1 MKSTLLIALFV
12 LCLVGG
18 TFAQSSSHVN
28 ESQNALMQNQT
39 NPNVIMENGQ
49 VHGLPPS
56 NSNSPGPQNSSHH
69 EKNGDHTL
77 GHYWDTTMCG
87 LNYFISSTLV
97 ETRYNIYAHSTFG
110 SGFPAHINT
119 GNGLPPNA
127 IVVKAVVWWD
137 VSYQTNAS
145 STSPTLTTTNPNGT
159 PITLTALMVGHD
171 GPKCWGDIGT
181 RTFRVELPVDTSGNG
196 GAVGC
201 NGPYTFS
208 ITGNSAWEVDGI
220 TLMIMYKDPA
230 ATYNGSVYIDDGCW
244 TAYGTPESHTVTG
257 FNVCG
262 TPTGSRAFSLAGDIQ
277 DDINSAVHP
286 AYLNNTTYQFPN
298 GFYEDDDTTV
308 NFTAGQTTC
317 INGYDGGQ
325 CGCDCYCWLMTG
337 CYFQTTCTTCTTS
350 TGSALVLTMTDSN
363 SICNQANGTATVYA
377 TGGSGTPYHYHWSN
391 SQTTQHVTNLA
402 PDSTY
407 SVTVT
412 DASGCHSAV
421 DSVHILTQSSV
432 TITMSVTNVSC
443 YGLSDGQIIADTSGG
458 LPPFTYAWSPTGG
471 NPLTASGLPIGQY
484 PITVTDNIGCT
495 RTDTITVT
503 QPPQLFFTS
512 VAAGELCFNTAT
524 GIVSTSATGGTP
536 GYSYV
541 WSPTQGNVATASN
554 LVTGI
559 YNITVTDANGCTE
572 MSNATVTEPPQLS
585 IVMSP
590 NTTICFGTSTDLLAT
605 VGGGT
610 TGYTYSW
617 DNGSISSDQTVS
629 PTTTTSYSITS
640 TDANGC
646 TITGG
651 PITINVTP
659 PLAVITMATA
669 QICQGQSATI
679 GAIATGGNGHYTY
692 IWDNGIGTANGIIT
706 VNPTVTT
713 IYTVTVTDSCTIPN
727 VTATDT
733 VVVNSAPTVE
743 FYGFPVSG
751 CNPITV
757 KFTNLTTSPL
767 PIIKWEWNFGD
778 GSAHSDSMNPS
789 HIYNTPGLF
798 SVTLVATS
806 SSNCVSTL
814 TDSAYIDVYP
824 NPVARFLINPLITT
838 ILSPEISFLDQSQG
852 ADTVTYTFG
861 DGSSSTLR
869 NPFHSYTDTGIYWIT
884 QYVMNQYGCTDSISG
899 LVTITMDYEF
909 YVPSAFTPNGNGTND
924 WFSGVGRNV
933 TNYQMLIFDRW
944 GELLFSSNDMGN
956 GWDGTFNGSQCK
968 QDTYIYEITFTD
980 NTNI

>member
-49 VHGLPPS
+49 IHGLPPS
-56 NSNSPGPQNSSHH
+56 NSNNNISNNQGPQNSSHH
-69 EKNGDHTL
+69 EKNGNHSL
-77 GHYWDTTMCG
+77 GPVWDSAACG
-87 LNYFISSTLV
+87 LNYTQATVLV
-97 ETRYNIYAHSTFG
+97 ETRYNQYAVSTFG
-110 SGFPAHINT
+110 VCPPPPPLNIS
-119 GNGLPPNA
+119 GLPTNA
-127 IVVKAVVWWD
+127 IVVKSYVWWE
-137 VSYQTNAS
+137 VSYQSGS
-145 STSPTLTTTNPNGT
+145 SPTPTLTITNPNGST
-159 PITLTALMVGHD
+159 STITATMVGQD
-171 GPKCWGDIGT
+171 GPKCWGEVGT
-181 RTFRVELPVDTSGNG
+181 RAFRVELPAETSITSG
-196 GAVGC
+196 GASGC
-201 NGPYTFS
+201 NGQYNVT
-208 ITGNSAWEVDGI
+208 ITGNSCWEIDGI
-220 TLMIMYKDPA
+220 TLFI
-230 ATYNGSVYIDDGCW
+230 VYIDPSVTNTGHIYLNDGCISMMGGSI
-244 TAYGTPESHTVTG
+244 TQNVTG
-257 FNVCG
+257 MNVCAAPIYG
-262 TPTGSRAFSLAGDIQ
+262 DAFSIAADFQ
-277 DDINSAVHP
+277 DDIGNSPHEATF
-286 AYLNNTTYQFPN
+286 NNIQYSTFAN
-298 GFYEDDDTTV
+298 GFYEFDEHVATYTM
-308 NFTAGQTTC
+308 GQTTC
-317 INGYDGGQ
+317 TNGYVATN
-325 CGCDCYCWLMTG
+325 DCYAWIMTG
-337 CYFQTTCTTCTTS
+337 VYYQTTCTTCTISQGNSVVVMDMDS
-350 TGSALVLTMTDSN
+350 TKTNTT
-363 SICNQANGTATVYA
+363 CNQANGSSWVIAH
-377 TGGSGTPYHYHWSN
+377 GGSGSPYTYIWSN
-391 SQTTQHVTNLA
+391 GATTDTATGLGAGWYH
-402 PDSTY
+402 
-407 SVTVT
+407 VTVT
-412 DASGCHSAV
+412 DASTCHSVV
-421 DSVHILTQSSV
+421 DSVFILSSASVNV
-432 TITMSVTNVSC
+432 TLTVTNVSC
-443 YGLSDGQIIADTSGG
+443 FGLSDGQIIADTSGG
-458 LPPFTYAWSPTGG
+458 LSPFTYAWSPTGG
-471 NPLTASGLPIGQY
+471 NTLTASGLPIGQY
-484 PITVTDNIGCT
+484 TITVTDNIGCT
-495 RTDTITVT
+495 KTDTITVT
-503 QPPQLFFTS
+503 QPPQLIFTS
-512 VAAGELCFNTAT
+512 VATGELCFNTAT
-524 GIVSTSATGGTP
+524 GIVSTSATGGNP
-536 GYSYV
+536 GYTYV

-554 LVTGI
+554 LVFGI

-861 DGSSSTLR
+861 DGSS
-869 NPFHSYTDTGIYWIT
+869 
-884 QYVMNQYGCTDSISG
+884 
-899 LVTITMDYEF
+899 
-909 YVPSAFTPNGNGTND
+909 
-924 WFSGVGRNV
+924 
-933 TNYQMLIFDRW
+933 
-944 GELLFSSNDMGN
+944 
-956 GWDGTFNGSQCK
+956 
-968 QDTYIYEITFTD
+968 
-980 NTNI
+980 